1 MASSRTCLSRDMGWL
16 ENTELCGSHS
26 LDQTVAEN
34 GAVTFSL
41 QKLDSVGST
50 NEWVS
55 AHHSTLPSNTL
66 VYTLNQTQG
75 KGRNGRVWASRPGDS
90 VAFSLLVDRLPD
102 DILPTWVPLLAGV
115 SVVAIVTEIGVT
127 GASLK
132 WPNDVLVEGR
142 KLAGI
147 LVEVLPDSR
156 MVVGVGVN
164 IASTLDSLPHPT
176 ATSLALQGSELTNIE
191 QELLAP
197 IADLL
202 DSYVQLAKDN
212 SAEYVHSEWQ
222 KVVTDHLS
230 TLGRAVRWE
239 ADDGS
244 KKRGFAKHLA
254 GDGGLV
260 VREVSGLEDWVI
272 RSGDVFQI
280 ERS

>member
-1 MASSRTCLSRDMGWL
+1 M
-16 ENTELCGSHS
+16 
-26 LDQTVAEN
+26 
-34 GAVTFSL
+34 TFSL
-41 QKLDSVGST
+41 QQLDSVGST
-50 NEWVS
+50 NEWVT

-75 KGRNGRVWASRPGDS
+75 KGRNGRVWASCPGDS
-90 VAFSLLVDRLPD
+90 VAFSLVVDRFPD
-102 DILPTWVPLLAGV
+102 GVLPTWVPLLAGV
-115 SVVAIVTEIGVT
+115 SVVKIVTDLGVT

-176 ATSLALQGSELTNIE
+176 ATSLALQGIELTNIE

-197 IADLL
+197 IAYQL
-202 DSYVQLAKDN
+202 DSYLQLAHGN
-212 SAEYVHSEWQ
+212 TAEYAHSEW
-222 KVVTDHLS
+222 KKAVAHHLS
-230 TLGRAVRWE
+230 TLGQAVLWE
-239 ADDGS
+239 AAHGV
-244 KKRGFAKHLA
+244 KKRGLAKDLA
-254 GDGGLV
+254 DDGGLV
-260 VREVSGLEDWVI
+260 IREVSGLEDWVI
-272 RSGDVFQI
+272 RSGDVFHL